1 MFSCVLLCNQYH
13 NVAILFVNQQNGTK
27 TTPVLTPHTKAKSQ
41 IIFTN
46 ISASQHC
53 TEQMSRTKIVK
64 EAGVKPTDFENT
76 VSKVRF
82 IRFEYRIVRENFA
95 RDAYIRA
102 EIFTHFLLLRA
113 KKWRGFSAGSKNG
126 ALKRFSHARDERT
139 RVDELE
145 QFE

>member
-1 MFSCVLLCNQYH
+1 
-13 NVAILFVNQQNGTK
+13 
-27 TTPVLTPHTKAKSQ
+27 
-41 IIFTN
+41 
-46 ISASQHC
+46 
-53 TEQMSRTKIVK
+53 MSRSKIVK

-82 IRFEYRIVRENFA
+82 MLFEYRIVRENFA

-113 KKWRGFSAGSKNG
+113 KKWRGFSAGSENG

>member
-27 TTPVLTPHTKAKSQ
+27 TTPVLTPHSKAKVPNN
-41 IIFTN
+41 FTN
-46 ISASQHC
+46 VSSSQHC
-53 TEQMSRTKIVK
+53 TEQMSRSKIVK

-76 VSKVRF
+76 VAKVRF
-82 IRFEYRIVRENFA
+82 MLFEYRIVRENFA

-102 EIFTHFLLLRA
+102 EIFLLLRA

>member
-1 MFSCVLLCNQYH
+1 MAQKQL
-13 NVAILFVNQQNGTK
+13 
-27 TTPVLTPHTKAKSQ
+27 LTPHSKAKSQ
-41 IIFTN
+41 IILQTSRLHN
-46 ISASQHC
+46 IAQN
-53 TEQMSRTKIVK
+53 MSRTKIVK

-76 VSKVRF
+76 VAKVRF
-82 IRFEYRIVRENFA
+82 MLFECRIVRENFA

>member
-27 TTPVLTPHTKAKSQ
+27 TTPSPFQSKVPNN
-41 IIFTN
+41 FTN
-46 ISASQHC
+46 VSSSQHC
-53 TEQMSRTKIVK
+53 TEQMSRSKIVK

-76 VSKVRF
+76 VAKVRF
-82 IRFEYRIVRENFA
+82 MLFEYRIVRENFA
-95 RDAYIRA
+95 RDAYICA

>member
-1 MFSCVLLCNQYH
+1 
-13 NVAILFVNQQNGTK
+13 
-27 TTPVLTPHTKAKSQ
+27 
-41 IIFTN
+41 
-46 ISASQHC
+46 
-53 TEQMSRTKIVK
+53 MSRTKIVK

-76 VSKVRF
+76 VAKVRF
-82 IRFEYRIVRENFA
+82 MLFEYRIVRENFA

-145 QFE
+145 QFK

>member
-27 TTPVLTPHTKAKSQ
+27 TTPSPFQSKVPNN
-41 IIFTN
+41 FTN
-46 ISASQHC
+46 VSSSQHC
-53 TEQMSRTKIVK
+53 TEQMSRSKIVK

-76 VSKVRF
+76 VAKVRF
-82 IRFEYRIVRENFA
+82 MLFEYRIVRENFA

-126 ALKRFSHARDERT
+126 ALKRFSYARDERT

>member
-1 MFSCVLLCNQYH
+1 MAQKQL
-13 NVAILFVNQQNGTK
+13 
-27 TTPVLTPHTKAKSQ
+27 PPHSKAKSQ
-41 IIFTN
+41 IILQTSRLHN
-46 ISASQHC
+46 IHR
-53 TEQMSRTKIVK
+53 TMSRSKIVK

-76 VSKVRF
+76 VAKVRF
-82 IRFEYRIVRENFA
+82 MLFEYRIVRENFA

>member
-1 MFSCVLLCNQYH
+1 
-13 NVAILFVNQQNGTK
+13 
-27 TTPVLTPHTKAKSQ
+27 
-41 IIFTN
+41 
-46 ISASQHC
+46 
-53 TEQMSRTKIVK
+53 MSRTKIVK

-76 VSKVRF
+76 VAKVRF
-82 IRFEYRIVRENFA
+82 MLFEYRIVRENFA
-95 RDAYIRA
+95 RDVYICA

-126 ALKRFSHARDERT
+126 ALKRFSHARDEGT

>member
-13 NVAILFVNQQNGTK
+13 NVAILFVNQQTVTK
-27 TTPVLTPHTKAKSQ
+27 TTPILTPHTKAKSQ

-46 ISASQHC
+46 VSSSQHC
-53 TEQMSRTKIVK
+53 TEQMSRSKIVK

-76 VSKVRF
+76 VAKVRF
-82 IRFEYRIVRENFA
+82 MLFEDRIVRENFA
-95 RDAYIRA
+95 RDVYICA
-102 EIFTHFLLLRA
+102 EIFTPFFLLAQKNGGAFLR
-113 KKWRGFSAGSKNG
+113 GVKNG

>member
-13 NVAILFVNQQNGTK
+13 NVAILFVNQQTVTK
-27 TTPVLTPHTKAKSQ
+27 TTPILTPHTKAKSQ

-46 ISASQHC
+46 VSSSQHC
-53 TEQMSRTKIVK
+53 TEQMSRSKIVK

-76 VSKVRF
+76 VAKVRF
-82 IRFEYRIVRENFA
+82 MLFEYRIVRENFA

-126 ALKRFSHARDERT
+126 ALKSFSHARDKGT